1 MYQSQYEVNSPQN
14 NLYISNSNNNDFR
27 YHFYQNQRQYDPDYN
42 TVYCFKPTLDNDM
55 TKQRKLNY
63 LMENYRYNQRPG
75 NSNRVKVA
83 ILSNIP
89 RKIIKIRQNDNYNN
103 N

>member
-1 MYQSQYEVNSPQN
+1 
-14 NLYISNSNNNDFR
+14 
-27 YHFYQNQRQYDPDYN
+27 
-42 TVYCFKPTLDNDM
+42 M